1 MPRFIYKAMDE
12 KGFYTNGE
20 HECNS
25 KKELESFLNSKGLF
39 LVSCTNPAKIKLF
52 QEKIKLRDI
61 IIFSRQFSVLS
72 NAGISQ
78 DECIRTISIHTDKD
92 AMRSILNEIA
102 EEMQHGKPLS
112 ECMEKHEKVFKYFF
126 ISMMKVGEFSGE
138 IDRVLKDVADYY
150 EDEGKLQSK
159 IRGAITYPIILGV
172 MIVAIVIFLMNGI
185 IPQFQDM
192 FVSLG
197 ADLPFITQML
207 IDVSAFFQNYG
218 IFLGIGLVVL
228 IFLIRFYVKTDKGR
242 YQVDKMIIS
251 LPMIREVYTKVV
263 TARFARSMSIL
274 LNSGISLMQ
283 SFDIIDSLI
292 SNGVVL
298 ERFKECKESVSLGYA
313 YSASLDK
320 MNFFPSI
327 LLNMVAAGEK
337 AGSLGEVFEKTSSF
351 FDDEADREIDTM
363 IKLIEPV
370 MLVIAGAVI
379 VLVFLSIML
388 PMFDMI
394 GNV

>member
-1 MPRFIYKAMDE
+1 MAKFIYRAMDE

-20 HECNS
+20 HECTS

-39 LVSCTNPAKIKLF
+39 LVSCSQPAKFKLSS
-52 QEKIKLRDI
+52 EKIKLRDI
-61 IIFSRQFSVLS
+61 IVFSRQFAVLS

-78 DECIRTISIHTDKD
+78 DECIRTIAAHTEKD
-92 AMRSILNEIA
+92 TMRTILNEIA

-112 ECMEKHEKVFKYFF
+112 ECMEKHQKVFKYFF
-126 ISMMKVGEFSGE
+126 VSMMKVGEFSGE
-138 IDRVLKDVADYY
+138 VDRVLKDVADYY

-172 MIVAIVIFLMNGI
+172 MIVGIIAFLMNGI
-185 IPQFQDM
+185 IPQFEEM
-192 FVSLG
+192 FSSLG
-197 ADLPFITQML
+197 TELPFITQLL
-207 IDVSAFFQNYG
+207 IDISTFCRQNAL
-218 IFLGIGLVVL
+218 FLILGLILVIIG
-228 IFLIRFYVKTDKGR
+228 IRFYVKTEKGR
-242 YQVDKMIIS
+242 YQVDRAVIS
-251 LPMIREVYTKVV
+251 LPVISQVYTKVV

-298 ERFKECKESVSLGYA
+298 ERFKECKENVSLGYT
-313 YSASLDK
+313 YSSSLEK
-320 MNFFPSI
+320 MNFFPN
-327 LLNMVAAGEK
+327 LMVNMVAAGEK

-351 FDDEADREIDTM
+351 FDDEADREIDAM
-363 IKLIEPV
+363 IKLIEPI
-370 MLVIAGAVI
+370 MLVIAGGVI

-388 PMFDMI
+388 PMFDLM